1 MFHLPNVP
9 QGSGQSWGQS
19 GGDDARVLPLS
30 LHPGSPMNSFPPN
43 LSKVDKTLLWK
54 ASHNL
59 LCGSEKIIHS
69 YKNSWKGLPPATEKP
84 HKNQGPQATCHK

>member
-9 QGSGQSWGQS
+9 QGSGQFWGKVGEMMPGFCPS
-19 GGDDARVLPLS
+19 PCT
-30 LHPGSPMNSFPPN
+30 PGSPMNSFPPN

-84 HKNQGPQATCHK
+84 HKNQGPQATYHK